1 MIRTDRLHIIPL
13 SYEQLVSRVY
23 SFSGMI
29 DSVEHQENF
38 IKYALEPMKKAPVK
52 LHLWYTSWIAYFE
65 GNEVLECGFICPPTE
80 QQVVEVFCYTKA
92 KYQKQ
97 GFGTEAIK
105 GLVRFASA
113 FNNIK
118 YVCASVDKD
127 NKPSQK
133 MLEKSGFYYL
143 SDSPT
148 GMKVFNQI
156 IKN

>member
-29 DSVEHQENF
+29 TNEEEQHNVIEYTL
-38 IKYALEPMKKAPVK
+38 KPMKDASEADR
-52 LHLWYTSWIAYFE
+52 LFYTFWVGYFE
-65 GNEVLECGFICPPTE
+65 GEEVIEVGFICPPTE
-80 QQVVEVFCYTKA
+80 HNVVEVFCYTKPEF
-92 KYQKQ
+92 QKQ
-97 GFGTEAIK
+97 GFGTEAIR
-105 GLVRFASA
+105 GLVRFSEA